1 MLRRVGLALT
11 VMCWMAALPAM
22 TPSVAVAQEKASEE
36 VKKPEKNRFVWVLE
50 SSGFIGIVLLCC
62 SGYFVAT
69 VIKLFMKMKPELAA
83 PPAVVARCEELL
95 QARDFKGI
103 YEMVQQDDSFFSRVV
118 AVGIT
123 ELPNG
128 LADAREAMQRTGE
141 AETAHME
148 KQISML
154 AVLGTLGPMI
164 GLLGTLKGM
173 ISSFSVIALSGTQLR
188 ADQVAGGISEALI
201 LTFEGV
207 SLSVPAIFFFA
218 IFRNRVTTITAS
230 VMLQADQILRH
241 FSQAMRGGGK
251 KAAAEG
257 QKAAPAKTA

>member
-1 MLRRVGLALT
+1 
-11 VMCWMAALPAM
+11 MAALPAM
-22 TPSVAVAQEKASEE
+22 TPSVAMAQEKAPEE
-36 VKKPEKNRFVWVLE
+36 VKKEKNRFIWVVE
-50 SSGFIGIVLLCC
+50 SSGFIGFVIVCC

-69 VIKLFMKMKPELAA
+69 VIKLFMKMKPEVAA
-83 PPAVVARCEELL
+83 PPALIASCEEKL

-118 AVGIT
+118 SVGIT

-141 AETAHME
+141 AESAHME

-251 KAAAEG
+251 KAPAD
-257 QKAAPAKTA
+257 KTTAKTA